1 MRMPCPNNM
10 TMTHD
15 TSVLFGFNAFHIHGI
30 HKAAPVVP
38 TKLTARA
45 RKVAHSCPS
54 RKPSSLWRQNE
65 VDFTTKFCLGLSS
78 KVHNLLCTLEACTYS
93 LQLPVV
99 ATKLTAIV
107 TLGDSKDLQTW
118 QADTDDQDPIRINYT
133 FEENIRNYCIV
144 PASGYSTCQPINLG
158 KHIHSKSFLNH
169 FISLQYTSNCKEID
183 RTARFCAGAL
193 FYLILFP
200 SSHLAMGPHR
210 LAIVCNPFLSVR
222 HSNQTGTSCLTM
234 TGTSNENQKSW
245 KS

>member
-1 MRMPCPNNM
+1 MSHLFIPFVFDFHSFFPFLLSLQKFMLKMRMPCPNNMTYM

-15 TSVLFGFNAFHIHGI
+15 TSVLFGFHAFHIHGI

-65 VDFTTKFCLGLSS
+65 VDFSTKFCLGLSS

-133 FEENIRNYCIV
+133 FEENIRKYFRRKKVYACWRFE
-144 PASGYSTCQPINLG
+144 SWLG
-158 KHIHSKSFLNH
+158 LFR
-169 FISLQYTSNCKEID
+169 ID
-183 RTARFCAGAL
+183 LSCPFCVAGMARSIFTR
-193 FYLILFP
+193 F
-200 SSHLAMGPHR
+200 
-210 LAIVCNPFLSVR
+210 
-222 HSNQTGTSCLTM
+222 
-234 TGTSNENQKSW
+234 
-245 KS
+245 